1 MSDWNFSGNFTNHGA
16 WNLNTIFITL
26 LVTFFSLPSILST
39 YSITSENK
47 VINNE
52 SYITNHKLPRKLLAS
67 ALILCIYSLWITP
80 LHFPI
85 YSNAKI
91 IVGEN
96 NRIESFLPRKRQR
109 SCECLEC
116 SWRIRFWSDIAPG
129 ILRAKYPRH
138 WTKSKKT
145 NFIWFRINFR
155 FNLFDIT
162 ICGSRL
168 LSWDAFKYEDEVRST
183 EYLYQEYEIEFG
195 KQIVKT
201 KANVS
206 LCIP

>member
-47 VINNE
+47 VMNNE

-67 ALILCIYSLWITP
+67 ALILCMYCLWITP

-91 IVGEN
+91 IVGEKIQSSRFYLGKDSDHVN
-96 NRIESFLPRKRQR
+96 ALNALDVFGFEAILRREYCVQNIQDIERKAKRQISFDFESILGSISLISR
-109 SCECLEC
+109 FVVRGCYLEM
-116 SWRIRFWSDIAPG
+116 
-129 ILRAKYPRH
+129 H
-138 WTKSKKT
+138 
-145 NFIWFRINFR
+145 
-155 FNLFDIT
+155 
-162 ICGSRL
+162 
-168 LSWDAFKYEDEVRST
+168 LSMKM
-183 EYLYQEYEIEFG
+183 
-195 KQIVKT
+195 K
-201 KANVS
+201 
-206 LCIP
+206 